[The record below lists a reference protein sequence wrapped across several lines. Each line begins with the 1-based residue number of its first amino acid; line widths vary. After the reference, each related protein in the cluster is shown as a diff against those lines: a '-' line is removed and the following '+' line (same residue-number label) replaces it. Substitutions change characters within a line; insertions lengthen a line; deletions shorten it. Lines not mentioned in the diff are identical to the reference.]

1 MHVFTI
7 RDIENLTGIKAH
19 TIRIWEQR
27 YNLMNPQRKTG
38 NHRLYSN
45 EDLKHLLKIS
55 TLYHNGHKI
64 SKIAALTAEQINQFT
79 LDTLVI
85 NDPFQVYVNQL
96 LESAID
102 FDEDRLEKIIHTCLL
117 HYSFDKT
124 IFKVLFPFLN
134 KVGLLWTTGHVVPAM
149 EHFASYLIMKKIV
162 VAIDGLEKPEHYK
175 GPVVVLF
182 TPEAERHEMPVL
194 MMQYLLKKNGV
205 RTVMLGQHVSL
216 DTLTDYCNRKPADYL
231 YTHVITH
238 LQRHDRH
245 EYVAELSRRF
255 PGKQIIVSGTVMQSL
270 QKNFLNVKVLKS
282 HEAMIA
288 FRLEF

>member
-19 TIRIWEQR
+19 TLRIWEQR
-27 YNLMNPQRKTG
+27 YDLMNPERKTG

-45 EDLKHLLKIS
+45 EDLKHLLKIA
-55 TLYHNGHKI
+55 TLYHGGHKI

-85 NDPFQVYVNQL
+85 KDPFHLYVNQL

-134 KVGLLWTTGHVVPAM
+134 KVGLLWSTGHVVPAM
-149 EHFASYLIMKKIV
+149 EHFASALIMRKIIM
-162 VAIDGLEKPEHYK
+162 AIDGLEKPDD
-175 GPVVVLF
+175 GPVMVLF

-205 RTVMLGQHVSL
+205 KTVMLGQHVSL
-216 DTLTDYCNRKPADYL
+216 DVLSDYCSRRHADYL

-238 LQRHDRH
+238 LQRQDPQ
-245 EYVAELSRRF
+245 EYVAELSSRF
-255 PGKQIIVSGTVMQSL
+255 PDKKIVVSGTVVQNL
-270 QKNFLNVKVLKS
+270 QRNFLNVRVLKS
-282 HEAMIA
+282 YEAMIA
-288 FRLEF
+288 FALEF